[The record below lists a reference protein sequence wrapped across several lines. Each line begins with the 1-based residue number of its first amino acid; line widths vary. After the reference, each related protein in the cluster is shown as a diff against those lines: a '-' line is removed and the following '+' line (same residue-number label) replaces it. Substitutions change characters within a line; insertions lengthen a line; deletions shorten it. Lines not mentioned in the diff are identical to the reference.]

1 MPASL
6 SLRHPIPAYAPLFL
20 GLYGRIAPRQAARL
34 LADLISQPR
43 GQNPTQP
50 WELASGTVGNEIEL
64 RTGLRARSWG
74 DRGPL
79 VLALHGWRGR
89 TTQFRPLAANLL
101 ERGLRTVALELP
113 GHGISFGN
121 SATPRL
127 IGELLVEIV
136 RIVGPVHAAIGHSFG
151 GAALGAGLVYGF
163 RPERLVI
170 VSSPT
175 RVSRIPLLL
184 AKSAGLP
191 PAAMAEFAKLLDR
204 DAGRP
209 SAELDLVTTAPR
221 SGIPG
226 LLIHDLEDAVIPYAE
241 FEALANAWPGV
252 KAMTTRGKGHR
263 DILSAPAVLGAI
275 AEFVDPAAA
284 RRSASPERAPPPA

>member
-1 MPASL
+1 VTVPAFS
-6 SLRHPIPAYAPLFL
+6 SVRNPIPTYAPLFL
-20 GLYGRIAPRQAARL
+20 ALYGRVAPKQAARL
-34 LADLISQPR
+34 LVDLISRPR

-50 WELASGTVGNEIEL
+50 WELASGTVGKEIEL

-74 DRGPL
+74 ETGPT

-89 TTQFRPLAANLL
+89 TTQFRPLAAELL
-101 ERGLRTVALELP
+101 EQGVRTVALELP
-113 GHGISFGN
+113 GHGISAGD

-127 IGELLVEIV
+127 IGELLIEIE
-136 RIVGPVHAAIGHSFG
+136 RTVGPVHAAIGHSFG

-184 AKSAGLP
+184 AKAAGLP
-191 PAAMAEFAKLLDR
+191 PAAMEEFVKLLDH

-209 SAELDLVTTAPR
+209 SAELDLVHAAPR
-221 SGIPG
+221 TGIPG
-226 LLIHDLEDAVIPYAE
+226 LLIHDIKDAVIPYAE
-241 FEALANAWPGV
+241 AEALANAWPGV
-252 KAMTTRGKGHR
+252 KMMTTSGKGHR
-263 DILSAPAVLGAI
+263 DILSAPEVLRAI
-275 AEFVDPAAA
+275 VEFVGRAAA
-284 RRSASPERAPPPA
+284 P